1 MLVLIGPVES
11 AHDLGRFGCVLAEL
25 HAMVCG
31 MCGGSLALL
40 NAGVRGARLLLAEKL
55 ASSIKVKLID
65 FACTLQ
71 RVLSLDRVI
80 RSVSSAHLEPFSSL
94 HIDDCF
100 DYAEALKK

>member
-40 NAGVRGARLLLAEKL
+40 NAGVRGARLLLAVAHGAGIAET
-55 ASSIKVKLID
+55 A
-65 FACTLQ
+65 Q
-71 RVLSLDRVI
+71 RVVCASTLELDDDLRCSGTPIRV
-80 RSVSSAHLEPFSSL
+80 F
-94 HIDDCF
+94 
-100 DYAEALKK
+100 